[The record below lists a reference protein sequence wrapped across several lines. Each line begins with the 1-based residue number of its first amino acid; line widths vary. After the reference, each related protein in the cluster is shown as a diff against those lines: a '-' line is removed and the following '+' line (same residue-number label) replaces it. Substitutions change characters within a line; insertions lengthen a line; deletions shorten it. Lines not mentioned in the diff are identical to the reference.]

1 MFFHTSSKPRT
12 SSHGIP
18 LIYFFKKKENVL
30 TYLSNAVKQICKGVS
45 GYIYHANEIIDSEF
59 ELQISY
65 AVTSSAAVEVSMV
78 VRISDAY
85 AQILKVE
92 EMENI
97 VIERFG
103 DASGKKKEWIKKM
116 IQEKVFWIFE
126 MED

>member
-1 MFFHTSSKPRT
+1 MKIECPNSLKIDKIREGIMFFHTSSKPRT

-30 TYLSNAVKQICKGVS
+30 AVKQICKGVS

-85 AQILKVE
+85 A
-92 EMENI
+92 
-97 VIERFG
+97 
-103 DASGKKKEWIKKM
+103 
-116 IQEKVFWIFE
+116 
-126 MED
+126 